1 MYNTLTTINFIR
13 HVLYSMCQ
21 YQSKTIQRERDK
33 REGER
38 GTDSNR
44 DTNIERN
51 RKRERERVYSPA
63 KSIWNFLSLAQYAYQ
78 CLTVSPEQMGP
89 SNLRPPAKPT
99 GHTETILVERI
110 LGKE

>member
-1 MYNTLTTINFIR
+1 MYITLTTINFIT

-21 YQSKTIQRERDK
+21 YQNKTIQRERDK

-51 RKRERERVYSPA
+51 RKRERE
-63 KSIWNFLSLAQYAYQ
+63 SLFT
-78 CLTVSPEQMGP
+78 CKVNLEFPVPGP
-89 SNLRPPAKPT
+89 VCIPVLDSVPGTNRTLKFKTPS
-99 GHTETILVERI
+99 
-110 LGKE
+110 